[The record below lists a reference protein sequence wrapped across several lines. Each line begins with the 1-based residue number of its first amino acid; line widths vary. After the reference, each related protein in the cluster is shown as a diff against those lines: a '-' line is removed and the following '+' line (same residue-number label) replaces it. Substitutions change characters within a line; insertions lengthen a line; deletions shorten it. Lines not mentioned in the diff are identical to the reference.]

1 MGRII
6 LFGSPTQTLPQGE
19 SFKYNEYYTPCC
31 CAPLLLLVATRG
43 LTVDF
48 VLVKTSNIS
57 NLYHHA
63 TSRNNRLQP

>member
-43 LTVDF
+43 LTVEPSYETINTII
-48 VLVKTSNIS
+48 K
-57 NLYHHA
+57 HGGKPRA
-63 TSRNNRLQP
+63 

>member
-48 VLVKTSNIS
+48 VLGKT
-57 NLYHHA
+57 
-63 TSRNNRLQP
+63 